1 MVLGYVHIGMTLG
14 TGAHK
19 DDGAFGL
26 GRNPPPALHCR
37 DSPPSSA
44 ILIMRSAEI
53 FAPNSNEHQCTKA
66 PNSHKCIL
74 LNLCIYT
81 PSGYYLALLNISPF

>member
-19 DDGAFGL
+19 DDGAFGP

-66 PNSHKCIL
+66 PNSHKMHTIK
-74 LNLCIYT
+74 
-81 PSGYYLALLNISPF
+81 PMYLYA